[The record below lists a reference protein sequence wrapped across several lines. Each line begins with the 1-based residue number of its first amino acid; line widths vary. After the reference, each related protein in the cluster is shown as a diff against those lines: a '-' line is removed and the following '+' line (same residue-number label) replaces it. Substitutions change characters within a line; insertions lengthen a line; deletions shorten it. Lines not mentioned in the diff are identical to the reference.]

1 MADLKERIIELF
13 EQYVPQSGKA
23 DTVGGEIIR
32 ALMRIEY
39 RNYNDG
45 DHLNVGYGKE
55 TCNPAGRFLGK
66 KCGPEVG
73 AALDAIDGERDDD
86 KYDAGLEVLDKAVLD
101 FLDEHPE
108 LFQTANDEDMWDSR
122 DPAKDVDDYEDEE
135 EEEDDY
141 EEEYDYEEDY

>member
-23 DTVGGEIIR
+23 DTVGGEI
-32 ALMRIEY
+32 
-39 RNYNDG
+39 
-45 DHLNVGYGKE
+45 DHLNVDYGKE

-66 KCGPEVG
+66 RCGLEVG

-122 DPAKDVDDYEDEE
+122 DPSKDVDDYEDEE